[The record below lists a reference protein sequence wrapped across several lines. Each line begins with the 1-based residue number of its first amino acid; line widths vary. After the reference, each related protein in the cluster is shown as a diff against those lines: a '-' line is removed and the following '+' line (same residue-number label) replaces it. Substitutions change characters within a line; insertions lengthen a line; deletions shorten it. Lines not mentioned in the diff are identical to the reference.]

1 MSRWTVAIRVDDPAA
16 AAAAAAAWAGREWV
30 ARVVLLVPADT
41 AGSPSSVAPADVQRV
56 PAFLPGRELER
67 LVGDMAGEYLALVEE
82 PVAAAP
88 EAGFPERLEAA
99 FTHLGAGCL
108 YSHWRREAPDGSADT
123 MHVPP
128 FQPGSARDT
137 FPMGPLTAW
146 QRGAVAAALDAEG
159 PLAHTRWSGP
169 VELRLRL
176 ARAGAIARV
185 PEPLYRVRTPA
196 GPAANGHFDY
206 LRRENHDRQKELEA
220 VFTKHLRRIGAWLP
234 PPAAPLP
241 SAGEFPVLASVV
253 IPVRNRAG
261 TVGEAITSAASQQ
274 ADFPFNILV
283 VDNYSTDGTGAVV
296 EELQHRHSQVHRLVP
311 PLPGRGIGGCWQ
323 LAVESPLCGLYAV
336 QLDSDD
342 LYTGP
347 DTLQQ
352 MVDGLRS
359 SGAALAVGSY
369 RLVDRELN
377 ELPPGVI
384 DHREWTPANGHNNLL
399 RVEGIGAPRAYHVP
413 ALRRVGFP
421 DVSYGEDYAAALGLS
436 RTWPVARIFEPVY
449 LCRRWE
455 GNTDSGLSSQ
465 QAALHHEYK
474 DYVRT
479 LELAARRKIANSKQQ
494 TVNSKQ

>member
-1 MSRWTVAIRVDDPAA
+1 MNRWTVAIRVDDPAA
-16 AAAAAAAWAGREWV
+16 AATAAAAWAGRAWV
-30 ARVVLLVPADT
+30 ARVVLLAPPEVAAALPPGVPAEVW
-41 AGSPSSVAPADVQRV
+41 PV

-67 LVGDMAGEYLALVEE
+67 LVREMFGDWLALVEQ

-88 EAGFPERLEAA
+88 EDGFPERLEAA
-99 FTHLGAGCL
+99 QRALGAGCL
-108 YSHWRREAPDGSADT
+108 YSHWRRETPDGGVEA
-123 MHVPP
+123 VFAPP

-137 FPMGPLTAW
+137 FPWGPVTAW
-146 QRGAVAAALDAEG
+146 RREAIAAALDADG
-159 PLAHTRWSGP
+159 PLIQTRWSGP
-169 VELRLRL
+169 AELRLRL
-176 ARAGAIARV
+176 ARAGAVARV
-185 PEPLYRVRTPA
+185 PEAIYRVRPAA
-196 GPAANGHFDY
+196 GPAADGHFDY
-206 LRRENHDRQKELEA
+206 LKRENQARQQELEA
-220 VFTKHLRRIGAWLP
+220 VFTEHLRRVGAWLP

-241 SAGEFPVLASVV
+241 PAAEEFPVLASVV

-261 TVGEAITSAASQQ
+261 TVGEAVASAAGQR
-274 ADFPFNILV
+274 ADFPFNVLV
-283 VDNYSTDGTGAVV
+283 VDNHSTDGTGAVIK
-296 EELQHRHSQVHRLVP
+296 EHQQRHPNVHRLVP
-311 PLPGRGIGGCWQ
+311 PRPGRGIGGCWQ

-342 LYTGP
+342 LYAGP

-352 MVDGLRS
+352 MVDCLRS

-369 RLVDRELN
+369 RLVDRDLN

-421 DVSYGEDYAAALGLS
+421 DVSYGEDYAAALVLS

-455 GNTDSGLSSQ
+455 GNTDSGLTSLQ
-465 QAALHHEYK
+465 QALHHEYK

-479 LELAARRKIANSKQQ
+479 LELAARRKKVSGEQ
-494 TVNSKQ
+494 